1 MQKIKFMTLEDLL
14 ELNANEEGF
23 KLVDVRSN
31 ESYANGHIPGAIN
44 IPEEEISEKHDSY
57 LNKDDKI
64 VVYCS
69 GYRCSASTR
78 SARILLDLG
87 YGNTLDFKASV
98 KGWLDAGLELEQLC
112 TKLS

>member
-1 MQKIKFMTLEDLL
+1 MRKIKFMTIEDLL
-14 ELNANEEGF
+14 ELQANEEDF

-44 IPEEEISEKHDSY
+44 IPRVEIPDKHADY

-69 GYRCSASTR
+69 SYKCPASTQ
-78 SARILLDLG
+78 SARKLLDLE
-87 YGNTLDFKASV
+87 YSNTLDYKASV
-98 KGWLDAGLELEQLC
+98 KGWLDAGFELE
-112 TKLS
+112 K